1 MESSILRTKYL
12 VGDGLE
18 KLFCKITELEV
29 LIYLMEFF
37 YLALLYW
44 YKNLVV
50 AWFYSWSCSSRA
62 YVLFRL
68 SGLINDKVYN

>member
-50 AWFYSWSCSSRA
+50 AWFYS
-62 YVLFRL
+62 
-68 SGLINDKVYN
+68 